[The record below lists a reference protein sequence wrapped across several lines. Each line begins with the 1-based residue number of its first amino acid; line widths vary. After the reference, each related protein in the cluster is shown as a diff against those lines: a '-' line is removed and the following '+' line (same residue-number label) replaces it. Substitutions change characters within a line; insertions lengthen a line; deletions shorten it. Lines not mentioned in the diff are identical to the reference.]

1 VDLKCIA
8 LVINLL
14 GTTCSLQNLVGYF
27 LKGDQIMFK
36 YLLIVII
43 SFVFVN
49 SDDVAAQESQPVT
62 IEQHERLIR
71 ALRVLNGKIK
81 ASEELSNKQ
90 AGQIE
95 LLEKEI
101 QQQAE
106 DLKTPAVELPVED
119 VSQESEP
126 KQNELKQFNYNIY
139 SIILI
144 ILLTTVTVML
154 TYSFRKLRE
163 KVNETDSHLR
173 EVELKEAELDAAVKQ
188 SVSAL
193 EQEKIASVE
202 KLQLQLANA
211 SKLLSEQF
219 ESATKSLSDQGRTTK
234 SKAKSNAAS
243 KDSAKDDPNQ
253 LNMFDSLFE

>member
-1 VDLKCIA
+1 VRQHQI
-8 LVINLL
+8 
-14 GTTCSLQNLVGYF
+14 SLELYASSQNLIHYLFLEEKIMLKYYF
-27 LKGDQIMFK
+27 
-36 YLLIVII
+36 II
-43 SFVFVN
+43 ITSLVLTGVEEI
-49 SDDVAAQESQPVT
+49 DAQDSLPVT

-81 ASEELSNKQ
+81 ASEKLNNEQ
-90 AGQIE
+90 ASQIE
-95 LLEKEI
+95 LLQKEM
-101 QQQAE
+101 QQQTE
-106 DLKTPAVELPVED
+106 EQKTPAVGSTAVEMTAVDLP
-119 VSQESEP
+119 QESESV
-126 KQNELKQFNYNIY
+126 QSELKPFNHNIS

-144 ILLTTVTVML
+144 ILLATVTAML
-154 TYSFRKLRE
+154 SYSFKKLRK
-163 KVNETDSHLR
+163 KVNETDSELR
-173 EVELKEAELDAAVKQ
+173 KVKLKEVELDAAVKQ

-193 EQEKIASVE
+193 EQEKITSVE

-234 SKAKSNAAS
+234 SKAKSNTPS